1 VKIRNRSHS
10 RGAGKDSMS
19 MNGLLE
25 LVGLRSII
33 ALTTSTAPFW
43 LCVLI
48 LLLSLPSPFFSFL
61 FNFPLVLIQTTT
73 LTGRDEYA
81 RTIHFTGSRH
91 HCKPTT
97 LYIKNSVNR
106 LRIDIPA
113 LPIKLHARI
122 VWARNVTFEH
132 KVQDHWAPASA
143 TNDCGH
149 LLWIWAPE

>member
-1 VKIRNRSHS
+1 VKERKYFICEQEKRKVWSNQYCNSWPLTFVKPREDKKPKPF
-10 RGAGKDSMS
+10 AGRRERLSMS

-81 RTIHFTGSRH
+81 RTIHFTGSWH
-91 HCKPTT
+91 HCEPTT
-97 LYIKNSVNR
+97 RYIKDSTNR
-106 LRIDIPA
+106 L
-113 LPIKLHARI
+113 PILRYLC
-122 VWARNVTFEH
+122 T
-132 KVQDHWAPASA
+132 
-143 TNDCGH
+143 TY
-149 LLWIWAPE
+149 